1 MSKKRI
7 IWVITGSFGRGGAE
21 RQAIEAGKFL
31 LQQGQEVKFI
41 VLAKATD
48 EYPMPP
54 DAVRFQLNMTG
65 GDLPANIFRLV
76 KHAVTSPPKA
86 VVSFGLPANFAGRFI
101 KIFVPSVRLITSI
114 RTQKVQGIRRRL
126 VRFGRRWDKWTV
138 YNSRTVADLHVKDG
152 IADPKRVK
160 VVFNAVSMPPADPAA
175 REKIRASLGLQQGD
189 FLWGTIGRMEAVK
202 DHLMLINSG
211 VDTWLKKSKL
221 VIVGHGPLAEEIAQ
235 LVKRLGLEER
245 VLLPGRQSNISDWCS
260 AMDAFVLS
268 SKWEGMPNGLLE
280 AMNCGLP
287 CVSTQVGGVAEVL
300 ENGKNGLMVPP
311 QDPEA
316 ISKAMETMLAMGLP
330 ERDNLAT
337 RGQTFIVKHCAPGVI
352 AKQWCSLILGED
364 EPASS

>member
-1 MSKKRI
+1 MKKRKHV
-7 IWVITGSFGRGGAE
+7 WVITGSFGRGGAE

-54 DAVRFQLNMTG
+54 DAVRFQLNMKG
-65 GDLPANIFRLV
+65 GDLPNNIFRLV
-76 KHAVTSPPKA
+76 KHAITSPPLA
-86 VVSFGLPANFAGRFI
+86 AVSFGLPANFAGRLI
-101 KIFVPSVRLITSI
+101 KFLVPSMRLITSI
-114 RTQKVQGIRRRL
+114 RTQKVEGIRRKL

-138 YNSRTVADLHVKDG
+138 YNSRTVADQHIKDG
-152 IADPKRVK
+152 IADPSRVK
-160 VVFNAVSMPPADPAA
+160 VVFNAVSMPPADPGA
-175 REKIRASLGLQQGD
+175 REKIRQSLGLQQGE

-211 VDTWLKKSKL
+211 VDSWLKHSRL
-221 VIVGHGPLAEEIAQ
+221 VIVGHGPLSGDIEQ
-235 LVKRLGLEER
+235 LVRKLGLQDR
-245 VLLPGRQSNISDWCS
+245 VFLPGRQSNISDWCS

-287 CVSTQVGGVAEVL
+287 CVSTEVGGVAEVL
-300 ENGKNGLMVPP
+300 EGGKNGFMVPP
-311 QDPEA
+311 QDPVA
-316 ISKAMETMLAMGLP
+316 LSQAMETLMAMDLA

-337 RGQTFIVKHCAPGVI
+337 RGQTFIVKNCSPTVI
-352 AKQWCSLILGED
+352 AKQWCDLILSKTG
-364 EPASS
+364 